1 MLQGFLY
8 CLFINNFPVFE
19 HRSRNIELLCR
30 DNCLELLGKG
40 RYRFGPT
47 GPNIAVIMGL
57 QITTLIFCEH
67 EEVVFTGGQHHRQ
80 YERVLGVHV
89 NQIPI
94 HEHWF
99 GVL

>member
-1 MLQGFLY
+1 
-8 CLFINNFPVFE
+8 
-19 HRSRNIELLCR
+19 
-30 DNCLELLGKG
+30 
-40 RYRFGPT
+40 
-47 GPNIAVIMGL
+47 MGL

-80 YERVLGVHV
+80 HERVLGVHV

-99 GVL
+99 GVLWRAQDDLLPLVKCFSVELAV